1 MKRRHVLALAGALVL
16 IMASACEP
24 ESFAREVEYI
34 NKTEKEI
41 IFYQDSTKQFDLM
54 PGDMRRGETIVGVI
68 QLSFEARDKTGRVIF
83 QLKTT
88 PKELEKMG
96 WRIVITDQT
105 LTPTPTPGAKPP

>member
-1 MKRRHVLALAGALVL
+1 MGWRLLVALVGL
-16 IMASACEP
+16 LLLSAPACEP
-24 ESFAREVEYI
+24 KSFIREVEYI
-34 NKTEKEI
+34 NKTNREI
-41 IFYQDSTKQFDLM
+41 AVYQDSMKQFDLQASDVRKIDTM
-54 PGDMRRGETIVGVI
+54 VGLV

-105 LTPTPTPGAKPP
+105 LTPTPMPQDRAP